1 MEEVWR
7 RGTVPR
13 SSRGVNCEHS
23 SFRTLKSAPLP
34 DGGRQQR
41 GKGLQHDTI
50 HLAEDEGEVGR
61 CAGVIACKP
70 AHAVPPHVVHAVRQE
85 EEGRVRRAVRRGS
98 CCRRRVN
105 QLDSRRAAYSVSSI
119 L

>member
-1 MEEVWR
+1 MRCWEEGGGYRQGEQGDRGGGVEG
-7 RGTVPR
+7 GTVPR
-13 SSRGVNCEHS
+13 SSRGVNCKHS

-34 DGGRQQR
+34 DVGRQQR

-61 CAGVIACKP
+61 CAWVIACKP

-85 EEGRVRRAVRRGS
+85 EEGRVRHYAVRRG
-98 CCRRRVN
+98 
-105 QLDSRRAAYSVSSI
+105 
-119 L
+119 